1 MTRKT
6 KYIIVIIC
14 FIILGVWG
22 GVALHKHN
30 EKREEE
36 KLVEEYK
43 PLVTADIK
51 KNYHVTDV
59 DYTDYIVTPMGTTI
73 IHGYVN
79 GDKNIS
85 FSAPL
90 NKKEDGTYNSNGFR
104 VSEELNELAK

>member
-14 FIILGVWG
+14 LIILGVWG
-22 GVALHKHN
+22 GVSLHKHN
-30 EKREEE
+30 TKKEEE
-36 KLVEEYK
+36 KLVKEYK
-43 PLVTADIK
+43 PLVAADIK
-51 KNYHVTDV
+51 KNYDVTEV

-79 GDKNIS
+79 GDEDIS

-90 NKKEDGTYNSNGFR
+90 NKKADGTYNSNGFR
-104 VSEELNELAK
+104 VSSKLNELAK